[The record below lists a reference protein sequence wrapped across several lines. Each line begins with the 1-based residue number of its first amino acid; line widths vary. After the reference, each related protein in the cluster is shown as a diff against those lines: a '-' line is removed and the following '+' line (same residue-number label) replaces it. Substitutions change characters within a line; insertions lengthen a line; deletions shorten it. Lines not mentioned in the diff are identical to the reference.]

1 MLRIKERTV
10 VWGLGTLIESPIDSP
25 ACDVRSVSDVRE
37 MRQSSAAS
45 TRENE
50 KKQGHAYE
58 NSQCYSCWDLVAT

>member
-10 VWGLGTLIESPIDSP
+10 VWGMGTLIESPIDSP
-25 ACDVRSVSDVRE
+25 ASDISSVSDVRE

-50 KKQGHAYE
+50 KSKDMLMRGP
-58 NSQCYSCWDLVAT
+58 SVILVGIW

>member
-10 VWGLGTLIESPIDSP
+10 VWGMGTLIESLIESP
-25 ACDVRSVSDVRE
+25 ASDVGSVSDVRE

-50 KKQGHAYE
+50 KNKDMLMRVPSVIHVGY
-58 NSQCYSCWDLVAT
+58 LVVT